1 MDKKDIKKIV
11 FSEEVDSAINGY
23 ALSITFISV
32 GLFLLNNLNYF
43 GNSIVSIVILIF
55 FTIIGIAGVFLEL
68 SKNKLL
74 KGVDDFGT
82 GAIFFGGWLGI
93 YLFINVTWLNI
104 VSFVALIFGI
114 YGMSLGLI
122 RVVYSILNDAKQSD
136 KRFKKSIVNIL
147 KLLPSLASFVLV
159 VFNIIKIIHELKKL

>member
-1 MDKKDIKKIV
+1 MDKKDKKKII

-23 ALSITFISV
+23 ALSITFIGV

-43 GNSIVSIVILIF
+43 GNTIVSIVILTI
-55 FTIIGIAGVFLEL
+55 FTIIGVVGAFSEL

-74 KGVDDFGT
+74 KGLDDFGT

-104 VSFVALIFGI
+104 VSFAALILGI

-122 RVVYSILNDAKQSD
+122 RVGYSILNDAKRSD
-136 KRFKKSIVNIL
+136 KRVKNSIINIL

-159 VFNIIKIIHELKKL
+159 IFNIIKIINELKKL